1 MAENI
6 SQIIH
11 LAGGPVEFLVLAG
24 VFSGVLI
31 AVMGARAFFAPID
44 ATERRLLM
52 PKGGRARSSV
62 TVVPLRQNH
71 DGGTAIGFSR
81 FISPI
86 DPRERK
92 HIQQQLVRAGFRGD
106 QAFATYYLVRAILGL
121 VLPLPLVLGALAA
134 SATAEAAEAVLPIM
148 HLDMSSSMMLACLM
162 LVVGFYGPPLW
173 LRRRIAARQRAI
185 SDGFPHAL
193 DMMQVSIEAGL
204 GFDSA
209 LARVAGEL
217 KRAHPAIAEEF
228 AIVGLEL
235 RAGKARDQV
244 LDDGRPCP
252 THPGRGHFCLHQDG
266 SAIRQFRH
274 QYCDH
279 ASGLCAGNAA
289 KAHVD
294 GGGESQS
301 TAGQNVDHH
310 GRLPLA
316 DDLFDGAFAG
326 VDPFGSHV
334 LRRHFP
340 GRLRACP

>member
-1 MAENI
+1 
-6 SQIIH
+6 
-11 LAGGPVEFLVLAG
+11 
-24 VFSGVLI
+24 
-31 AVMGARAFFAPID
+31 
-44 ATERRLLM
+44 
-52 PKGGRARSSV
+52 
-62 TVVPLRQNH
+62 VPLRQDH

-92 HIQQQLVRAGFRGD
+92 HIQQQLVRAGFRSD

-134 SATAEAAEAVLPIM
+134 SATAEATEAVLPIM

-244 LDDGRPCP
+244 LDDLAQRTQVEAISVFTKMVLQSVSFGTSIATTLQAYAREMRQKRMSMAEERANQLPVKMSIIMVVFLLP
-252 THPGRGHFCLHQDG
+252 TIFLMALSPVL
-266 SAIRQFRH
+266 IRLVRMF
-274 QYCDH
+274 
-279 ASGLCAGNAA
+279 SGGI
-289 KAHVD
+289 
-294 GGGESQS
+294 
-301 TAGQNVDHH
+301 
-310 GRLPLA
+310 
-316 DDLFDGAFAG
+316 
-326 VDPFGSHV
+326 
-334 LRRHFP
+334 FP
-340 GRLRACP
+340 GG